1 MSVSGRYGFVNQNQ
15 ITLSSSNAFTPIQRS
30 EVFINKVL
38 SWTSGD
44 PLTQVKT
51 LLIQFKV
58 EKMVTHDLTD
68 VSFLSIYRFP
78 TLDSYKVAIK
88 LAKVEAERVFNLKLL
103 NTCFKP
109 NKLQLLGVL
118 NHLRNQPS

>member
-1 MSVSGRYGFVNQNQ
+1 MKVTVSGRYGFLNQKQ
-15 ITLSSSNAFTPIQRS
+15 ITLSSSNTFTPIQS
-30 EVFINKVL
+30 TEIFTNKVL

-44 PLTQVKT
+44 PHTEIKT

-58 EKMVTHDLTD
+58 EKMVTSDRSD
-68 VSFLSIYRFP
+68 VNILSIYRFP
-78 TLDSYKVAIK
+78 TLDAYKATIK
-88 LAKVEAERVFNLKLL
+88 LAKADAERIFSLKLV

-118 NHLRNQPS
+118 SHLYN